1 VVVNDKMRW
10 LVAAVLGGAA
20 PWAAASCFL
29 VYAPSGELVYRSV
42 VPPVDLSVPLSK
54 GLAARYPNHQL
65 IMVND
70 ESNCPDL
77 GTGRE
82 TQQTA
87 SRTLDITSM
96 LQPRTADNAA
106 TAANDASMRAAGK
119 SSATSRAAAAKPKP

>member
-1 VVVNDKMRW
+1 VNNKMRW
-10 LVAAVLGGAA
+10 LAVPLLLGVA

-29 VYAPSGELVYRSV
+29 VYSPSGELVYRSV
-42 VPPVDLSVPLSK
+42 VSPVDLSVPLSR

-65 IMVND
+65 VMVND

-82 TQQTA
+82 TQETA
-87 SRTLDITSM
+87 TRTLDVTSM
-96 LQPRTADNAA
+96 LAQRSADTAA

-119 SSATSRAAAAKPKP
+119 STAAARSAAAKPKP

>member
-1 VVVNDKMRW
+1 MNNKMRW
-10 LVAAVLGGAA
+10 LAAPLLLGVA

-42 VPPVDLSVPLSK
+42 VSPVDLSVPLSR

-65 IMVND
+65 VMVND

-82 TQQTA
+82 TQETA
-87 SRTLDITSM
+87 TRTLDVTS
-96 LQPRTADNAA
+96 LLTQRTADNAA

-119 SSATSRAAAAKPKP
+119 STATARSAAGKPKP

>member
-1 VVVNDKMRW
+1 MKDKMRW
-10 LVAAVLGGAA
+10 LVAAALGGAA

-29 VYAPSGELVYRSV
+29 VYSPSGELVYRSV
-42 VPPVDLSVPLSK
+42 VPPVDLSVPLSR

-87 SRTLDITSM
+87 TRTLDVTSL
-96 LQPRTADNAA
+96 LQPRNADSAA

-119 SSATSRAAAAKPKP
+119 SGAASRGAAKPKQ